1 MTRYKLGKLIEFAE
15 HVGVLSKDAESIIDN
30 IAFDV
35 VCEAPD
41 MNCPAFPWCHKNDP
55 DGQKTTS
62 TGAALHCHR
71 QLTRWSEG

>member
-1 MTRYKLGKLIEFAE
+1 MTWYKLKKLKRFAE
-15 HVGVLSKDAESIIDN
+15 HVCVSGEDAESIIDN

-41 MNCPAFPWCHKNDP
+41 MDCPAFSWCHNNDP
-55 DGQKTTS
+55 DGQKATR

-71 QLTRWSEG
+71 QLTRWSKV